1 MFKLYL
7 ASAFLALGLYGYA
20 QYRGWTLLPSEA
32 EEFQRVRAA
41 QQESRRSGSSSGRS
55 SSGGFSGK

>member
-7 ASAFLALGLYGYA
+7 ASAFVAVGLFGYA

-41 QQESRRSGSSSGRS
+41 EQSSRRSGGSSGR
-55 SSGGFSGK
+55 SGGFSGK

>member
-41 QQESRRSGSSSGRS
+41 QQESRRSGSSGR
-55 SSGGFSGK
+55 SGGFSGK

>member
-7 ASAFLALGLYGYA
+7 ASAFVAVGLFGYA
-20 QYRGWTLLPSEA
+20 QYRGWTLMPSEA

-41 QQESRRSGSSSGRS
+41 EQASRRSGGSGRS
-55 SSGGFSGK
+55 GGFGGK

>member
-7 ASAFLALGLYGYA
+7 ASAFLATGLFGYA

-41 QQESRRSGSSSGRS
+41 QQESRRSGSSGGR
-55 SSGGFSGK
+55 SGGFGGK

>member
-7 ASAFLALGLYGYA
+7 ASAFLALGLFGYA
-20 QYRGWTLLPSEA
+20 QYRGWTLLPSDA

-41 QQESRRSGSSSGRS
+41 EQSTRRSGSGGR

>member
-7 ASAFLALGLYGYA
+7 ASAFLATGLYGYA

-41 QQESRRSGSSSGRS
+41 QQESRRTSSGGR
-55 SSGGFSGK
+55 SGGFSGK